1 MGVILKANS
10 VKLII
15 GLIGKEEIFNRV
27 KKILIQKFGGI
38 DFENP
43 VLDFNF
49 TDYYELEM
57 GGNLKRQFLSFKR
70 QILPDKVASIK
81 IYTNSLEKRF
91 SAAGGRRRVNIDP
104 GYLTL
109 SKLVLATTKDYQHRI
124 YLGKGI
130 FAEVTLRFKDKS
142 FREWEW
148 TYPDYRS
155 REYIDIFNYIRNNL
169 CGKKERK

>member
-27 KKILIQKFGGI
+27 KKILIQKFGAI
-38 DFENP
+38 DFESP

-70 QILPDKVASIK
+70 QILPDKLASIK
-81 IYTNSLEKRF
+81 IYT
-91 SAAGGRRRVNIDP
+91 
-104 GYLTL
+104 
-109 SKLVLATTKDYQHRI
+109 
-124 YLGKGI
+124 
-130 FAEVTLRFKDKS
+130 
-142 FREWEW
+142 
-148 TYPDYRS
+148 
-155 REYIDIFNYIRNNL
+155 
-169 CGKKERK
+169 